1 MFKEMEIVKF
11 KIRKKLS
18 LFMTACVLATGLM
31 SGCSSQQVISET
43 QNGTQSG
50 NAKGRFV
57 ENEVS
62 LPDNISMISSTGKS
76 KDGELTLFGYPQDGT
91 AMILGH
97 SKDQGETWDSVEVKD
112 TDCYV
117 SAVNGEDGSVAVFGN
132 PNEKKVILSMVT
144 AEGAVSQVQLQIP
157 DYEGDSPDDEIGNFV
172 TSAVYANGTLLAT
185 DLNGVL
191 YEVDSASG
199 KMSRF
204 SQQITDQVEGL
215 LPIGNRFGMLTDSG
229 ILFAE
234 ADSGKISESMKND
247 TELQKDLKDVN
258 ASYSE
263 DSSSIAFAADD
274 TEQEFYYLNHDGM
287 FYHKIGGS
295 TTEQLMDNSL
305 TSLSDSSVAIQGFH
319 RFDDKNY
326 IVIASDSNGQPH
338 CYRYTYDAT
347 ISTVPENQIRVYAL
361 EDSNALQ
368 QLITAYQKEYPDVFV
383 KKIIGMSGSDGVT
396 ADDAIKSLNTEVL
409 AGKGPDV
416 LVLDGLPA
424 DSYVEKG
431 ALCDISNYVEQANES
446 EGLFT
451 NIMDAY
457 TSDNK
462 IYQVPTRFYFTVAEG
477 DSSMLDHSGSIQDFK
492 AYIDTVK
499 SGDEK
504 VFGFFGPKTILNEFY
519 NADSASWRTTSGID
533 QEKLK
538 DCLEAA
544 KALYDADGYQEKER
558 IEVDFA
564 SGMQEGSLIGMCAE
578 TVNFRLMM
586 MGQIAFGSLVG
597 VNDAQNLYG
606 MEGAY
611 GGSFA
616 LFDTQEH
623 KAFVPF
629 ISLGLAQSAS
639 DNTYAQKFIEMAISA
654 KGQKQMNDGFSVN
667 RSAFDAECE
676 NTHESSIGSSTADGT
691 YSEYLLKK
699 ISNAQQQELTTL
711 MESLDV
717 PVWDDRVV
725 KDLVL
730 DEGAKYLQGNQS
742 IEDTVAAISQKV
754 QLYVAE

>member
-1 MFKEMEIVKF
+1 
-11 KIRKKLS
+11 
-18 LFMTACVLATGLM
+18 
-31 SGCSSQQVISET
+31 
-43 QNGTQSG
+43 
-50 NAKGRFV
+50 
-57 ENEVS
+57 
-62 LPDNISMISSTGKS
+62 
-76 KDGELTLFGYPQDGT
+76 
-91 AMILGH
+91 
-97 SKDQGETWDSVEVKD
+97 
-112 TDCYV
+112 
-117 SAVNGEDGSVAVFGN
+117 
-132 PNEKKVILSMVT
+132 
-144 AEGAVSQVQLQIP
+144 
-157 DYEGDSPDDEIGNFV
+157 
-172 TSAVYANGTLLAT
+172 
-185 DLNGVL
+185 
-191 YEVDSASG
+191 
-199 KMSRF
+199 
-204 SQQITDQVEGL
+204 
-215 LPIGNRFGMLTDSG
+215 
-229 ILFAE
+229 
-234 ADSGKISESMKND
+234 
-247 TELQKDLKDVN
+247 
-258 ASYSE
+258 
-263 DSSSIAFAADD
+263 
-274 TEQEFYYLNHDGM
+274 
-287 FYHKIGGS
+287 
-295 TTEQLMDNSL
+295 
-305 TSLSDSSVAIQGFH
+305 
-319 RFDDKNY
+319 
-326 IVIASDSNGQPH
+326 
-338 CYRYTYDAT
+338 
-347 ISTVPENQIRVYAL
+347 
-361 EDSNALQ
+361 
-368 QLITAYQKEYPDVFV
+368 
-383 KKIIGMSGSDGVT
+383 
-396 ADDAIKSLNTEVL
+396 
-409 AGKGPDV
+409 
-416 LVLDGLPA
+416 
-424 DSYVEKG
+424 
-431 ALCDISNYVEQANES
+431 
-446 EGLFT
+446 
-451 NIMDAY
+451 
-457 TSDNK
+457 
-462 IYQVPTRFYFTVAEG
+462 
-477 DSSMLDHSGSIQDFK
+477 MLDHSGSMQDFK

-499 SGDEK
+499 SGNGK

-564 SGMQEGSLIGMCAE
+564 GGMQEGSLIGMCAE

-616 LFDTQEH
+616 LFDTQEN

-676 NTHESSIGSSTADGT
+676 NTHESWIGSSTADGPDF
-691 YSEYLLKK
+691 EYQLKK